1 MNDNKLI
8 AEFMGLRKV
17 PCNIGTEDGHFT
29 EGYEHPRV
37 NVPIILSGM
46 KYKYSWDWLM
56 PVVDEIIKSR
66 DKQNA
71 DWDLTDFKYG
81 LQSTNI
87 DMLYKAVIEFI
98 KTYNKTKL

>member
-8 AEFMGLRKV
+8 AEFMELPTEVFNSGLLNYYHREY
-17 PCNIGTEDGHFT
+17 NSGTW
-29 EGYEHPRV
+29 YEEHELSY
-37 NVPIILSGM
+37 NV
-46 KYKYSWDWLM
+46 SWDWLM